1 MRPPRRTNP
10 SARALPSRP
19 ELLKWGRS
27 MRRPYNLRLQMPGAT
42 TDANRQMPSASCW
55 IFRITHGP
63 RSIADGPSLRFLS
76 AEITLR
82 LLNGGVRH
90 LSKKRDATGQICC
103 RGNKMEL
110 LEVLIHSMRGGSRA
124 AEQLLRPRAS
134 ARREDL

>member
-1 MRPPRRTNP
+1 MP
-10 SARALPSRP
+10 
-19 ELLKWGRS
+19 
-27 MRRPYNLRLQMPGAT
+27 RPYNLRLQMRAAT
-42 TDANRQMPSASCW
+42 TDANRQMRIESCW
-55 IFRITHGP
+55 IFRITRGP

-76 AEITLR
+76 EEITLK

-110 LEVLIHSMRGGSRA
+110 LEVLILPMRGRSRA

>member
-1 MRPPRRTNP
+1 M
-10 SARALPSRP
+10 
-19 ELLKWGRS
+19 WGRKQENRCE
-27 MRRPYNLRLQMPGAT
+27 MGEGVRRPDPAAT
-42 TDANRQMPSASCW
+42 HFW

-76 AEITLR
+76 AEITLK

-124 AEQLLRPRAS
+124 AEQLLCPRAS
-134 ARREDL
+134 ARREDS

>member
-1 MRPPRRTNP
+1 MP
-10 SARALPSRP
+10 
-19 ELLKWGRS
+19 
-27 MRRPYNLRLQMPGAT
+27 RPYNLRLQMPGAT
-42 TDANRQMPSASCW
+42 TDANRQMPSASGW

-76 AEITLR
+76 AEITLK

-110 LEVLIHSMRGGSRA
+110 LEVLIHPMRSFSKAVRYPLPSRDTPKECVRCEGS
-124 AEQLLRPRAS
+124 
-134 ARREDL
+134 